1 VKIRAEEE
9 EYADQ
14 MVPCRAESLVPY
26 ADTDEDS
33 NDTIINPHNPI

>member
-14 MVPCRAESLVPY
+14 MVPCCAESLVPY